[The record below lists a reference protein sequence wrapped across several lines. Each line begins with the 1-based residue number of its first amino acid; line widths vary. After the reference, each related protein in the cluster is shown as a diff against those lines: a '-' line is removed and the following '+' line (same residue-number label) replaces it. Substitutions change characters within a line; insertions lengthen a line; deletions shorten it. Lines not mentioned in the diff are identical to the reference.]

1 MSTRDRVVS
10 TKSEF
15 LNRFR
20 NISNL
25 NLALKEKLYK
35 KAYNARFTAAERH
48 AIEMYFLRQCRANG
62 ITGSL
67 PELLGHH
74 LPNGTWGATHHA
86 PTSKSQA
93 QGPPWWRSI
102 GSTGSSNKAKMYQ
115 IATSQNRDTVCSQL
129 KANFRAPPDG
139 GPWRHLAYDDRSFEI
154 TPANHKA
161 AKTRKAARERLAR
174 KRQEKENSNSSGI
187 GVMDTLRGV
196 LMTTNH
202 RRIVKKDK
210 VPYDVFSLAQYIHDA
225 EGRKIPPRVP
235 RWKWPHTGKP
245 ISVASRA
252 AIKQRAKDLGWTPT

>member
-20 NISNL
+20 NIRNL
-25 NLALKEKLYK
+25 NLALKEELYK

-48 AIEMYFLRQCRANG
+48 AIEMYFIRQCRANG

-74 LPNGTWGATHHA
+74 LPNGTWGTTVHA

-115 IATSQNRDTVCSQL
+115 IATSPDRETVCSQL

-139 GPWRHLAYDDRSFEI
+139 GPWRHLAYDDRFEI

-187 GVMDTLRGV
+187 GIMDTIRGV

-225 EGRKIPPRVP
+225 EGRKIHVDSRVP
-235 RWKWPHTGKP
+235 RWPHTGKP